1 MEFQTSRGG
10 IDKRDL
16 RCARHGDTELVWCHL
31 IRRTERDHHQV
42 LFASVC
48 CVAGGSA
55 GGPRLP
61 QPRSCRQNTFNVMYA
76 SLHAIQTRKKYR
88 RQVFKKERTRK
99 NRKLDVKRIPT
110 KLVASAI
117 SFAIIWF
124 KFGPIFFFFFQHK
137 FLVELRAFPLYTESR
152 WRIPDWRQ
160 VLSIRTR
167 FARLGGRLTTW
178 SVLDFQSRQT
188 LFFEE
193 FCLVSMKRYWNG
205 ENHACAEETA
215 IHHNWSATAAS

>member
-124 KFGPIFFFFFQHK
+124 SSVQFFSFFSTQISGR
-137 FLVELRAFPLYTESR
+137 VE
-152 WRIPDWRQ
+152 
-160 VLSIRTR
+160 SI
-167 FARLGGRLTTW
+167 LTIHRVTLTHTW
-178 SVLDFQSRQT
+178 LKTSSF
-188 LFFEE
+188 
-193 FCLVSMKRYWNG
+193 N
-205 ENHACAEETA
+205 
-215 IHHNWSATAAS
+215 